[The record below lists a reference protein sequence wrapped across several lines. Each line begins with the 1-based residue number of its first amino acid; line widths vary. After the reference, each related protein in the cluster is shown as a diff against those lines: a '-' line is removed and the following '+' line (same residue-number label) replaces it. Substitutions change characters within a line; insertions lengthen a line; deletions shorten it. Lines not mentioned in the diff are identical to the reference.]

1 MHPTAVA
8 SLTDHFHRFL
18 DAVKEACGLPTH
30 RGLLAAPMALLLWF
44 RTRRM
49 RKEAAAA
56 MAEAFQALI
65 GQLVV
70 LLEDFRAGKLPPPNA
85 PEVGEARQAAEVKPR
100 DSQAPTA
107 EDAAGRN
114 EPSPLRFA
122 EREGPAK
129 REGEV
134 YSPTRSLPQG
144 AEPAPDPGLRRR
156 SAASSRLPSAPVC
169 APPRPAASSSDG
181 VTPRLLAP
189 PARPP
194 PRRLISVGN
203 SEGCV

>member
-1 MHPTAVA
+1 MEPTAVA
-8 SLTDHFHRFL
+8 SLTDRFHRFL
-18 DAVKEACGLPTH
+18 EAVREACGLDGR
-30 RGLLAAPMALLLWF
+30 RGLLAGPMALLLWI

-56 MAEAFQALI
+56 VAEAFQALME
-65 GQLVV
+65 QFAV

-85 PEVGEARQAAEVKPR
+85 PEAGESRQAAEAKPR
-100 DSQAPTA
+100 DSKVFTA

-203 SEGCV
+203 SDGRV